1 MTIYSAILL
10 LFLILDP
17 VGNIPLFL
25 VALKNVDPRKHYRI
39 IFRELLIG
47 LATLILFL
55 FLGKYILAL
64 FHVSKSS
71 LNIAGGMVLFLIAI
85 KMIFRGS
92 EDVFSISV
100 EGEPFIVPL
109 AIPLIAGPSAM
120 TMVIILMASEPGRWL
135 EWLIAIIIA
144 WILTSIILMFSEGLR
159 KLLKR
164 RGITALERL
173 TGMLLVTISVEMLIT
188 GIKQSFFQ

>member
-1 MTIYSAILL
+1 VSVLSAVLL

-17 VGNIPLFL
+17 IGNIPLFL
-25 VALKNVDPRKHYRI
+25 VALKNVDPSKHHRI

-47 LATLILFL
+47 LGTLILFL
-55 FLGKYILAL
+55 FLGRYILFL
-64 FHVSKSS
+64 FHISKSS
-71 LNIAGGMVLFLIAI
+71 LNIAGGVVLFLIAI

-92 EDVFSISV
+92 EEVFGIGV

-120 TMVIILMASEPGRWL
+120 TMVIILMASEPTRWM
-135 EWLIAIIIA
+135 EWLAAVIIA
-144 WILTSIILMFSEGLR
+144 WILTSIILLFSGRLR

-188 GIKQSFFQ
+188 GIKQLFFQ

>member
-1 MTIYSAILL
+1 MSILSAVLL

-17 VGNIPLFL
+17 IGNIPLFL
-25 VALKNVDPRKHYRI
+25 VALKNVDTRKHHRI

-47 LATLILFL
+47 LGMLILFL
-55 FLGKYILAL
+55 FLGRYILIL
-64 FHVSKSS
+64 FHISKSS
-71 LNIAGGMVLFLIAI
+71 LSIAAGVILFLIAI

-92 EDVFSISV
+92 EEVFGIGV

-120 TMVIILMASEPGRWL
+120 TMVIILMASEPTRWI
-135 EWLIAIIIA
+135 EWLAAVIIA
-144 WILTSIILMFSEGLR
+144 WMLTSIILLFSNRLR

>member
-1 MTIYSAILL
+1 MTIYSAIFL

-17 VGNIPLFL
+17 IGNIPLFL

-92 EDVFSISV
+92 EDVFSITV

-120 TMVIILMASEPGRWL
+120 TMVIILMASEPGRWM
-135 EWLIAIIIA
+135 EWLAAIVIA
-144 WILTSIILMFSEGLR
+144 WLLTSIILMFSEGLR
-159 KLLKR
+159 KLLRR

>member
-1 MTIYSAILL
+1 MTIYSAVLL

-25 VALKNVDPRKHYRI
+25 VALKNVDSRKHFRI

-47 LATLILFL
+47 LATLVLFL
-55 FLGKYILAL
+55 FLGKYILFL

-71 LNIAGGMVLFLIAI
+71 LNIAGGVVLFLIAI

-92 EDVFSISV
+92 EEVFSIGV

-120 TMVIILMASEPGRWL
+120 TMVIILMASEPERWV
-135 EWLIAIIIA
+135 EWLIAIVIA
-144 WILTSIILMFSEGLR
+144 WALTSIILIFSKGLR

-173 TGMLLVTISVEMLIT
+173 TGMLLVTISVEMLVA

>member
-55 FLGKYILAL
+55 FLGKYILSL

-92 EDVFSISV
+92 EEVFSISV

-120 TMVIILMASEPGRWL
+120 TMVIILMASEPVRWI
-135 EWLIAIIIA
+135 EWLIAIVIA
-144 WILTSIILMFSEGLR
+144 WLMTSIILMFSKGLR
-159 KLLKR
+159 KILKR

>member
-1 MTIYSAILL
+1 MAIYSAILL

-17 VGNIPLFL
+17 IGNIPLFL
-25 VALKNVDPRKHYRI
+25 VALKNVDPQKHYRI

-55 FLGKYILAL
+55 FLGKYILFL
-64 FHVSKSS
+64 FRVSKSS
-71 LNIAGGMVLFLIAI
+71 LNIAGGVVLFIIAI

-92 EDVFSISV
+92 EEVFAISV

-120 TMVIILMASEPGRWL
+120 TMVIILMASEPERWF
-135 EWLIAIIIA
+135 EWLTAIVVA
-144 WILTSIILMFSEGLR
+144 WALTSTILMFSKGLR